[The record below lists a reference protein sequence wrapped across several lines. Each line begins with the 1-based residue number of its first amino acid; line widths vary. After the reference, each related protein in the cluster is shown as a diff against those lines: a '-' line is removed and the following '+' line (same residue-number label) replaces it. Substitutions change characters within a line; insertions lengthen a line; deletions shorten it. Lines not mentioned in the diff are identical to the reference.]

1 MDIDLSHLKEPC
13 VCGKKHDFA
22 VREIYIESGA
32 VKRLTDI
39 LQEFQNP
46 VFVCDSNTRA
56 AAEPFLEEEFKD
68 YPVIELNPEGL
79 RANNI
84 TVEKVLKQL
93 DFCDRGCSAVPV
105 DILVA
110 IGTGTIHEL
119 TRYCAAEYGIPLVS
133 VPTAASGDSF
143 ATAMASITWDGMKKT
158 FPAVAP
164 QWILA
169 DTDIFSRAPYRL
181 TAAGIS
187 DLMGTYTA
195 LIDWK
200 VANLLTGEY
209 ICPEICNM
217 QEEMIKNTE
226 RELDDI
232 KDGDTESMEKLMY
245 ALIVSGLHMQMAGT
259 SRPISGSAHHVAYL
273 LDMETAD
280 QDQIV
285 LHGEKVMA
293 GLMLVLKEYKRLE
306 ADIRAGRV
314 AVQNE
319 TMKGLE
325 YGLLEKEF
333 GTGNLFEEIVAENT
347 PNPLEDI
354 DLEFLEESLDKI
366 GDLID
371 ELPEPEHLMKKLKKA
386 GCLSALPELNIDD
399 RRKKEILCL
408 SPYIRR
414 NLTLLRL
421 MKLIEIKHK

>member
-32 VKRLTDI
+32 VKRLGDI

-46 VFVCDSNTRA
+46 AFICDSNTRA

-68 YPVIELNPEGL
+68 YPVIELNPQGL
-79 RANNI
+79 RADNVS
-84 TVEKVLKQL
+84 VEKVLKQL

-119 TRYCAAEYGIPLVS
+119 TRYCAVEYGIPFVS

-143 ATAMASITWDGMKKT
+143 ATAVAAITWDGMKKT

-164 QWILA
+164 EWILA
-169 DTDIFSRAPYRL
+169 DTDIFSKAPYRL

-187 DLMGTYTA
+187 DLMGTYIA

-209 ICPEICNM
+209 ICPEICNL

-232 KDGDTESMEKLMY
+232 RDRDTESMEKLMY
-245 ALIVSGLHMQMAGT
+245 ALILSGLHMQMACT
-259 SRPISGSAHHVAYL
+259 SRPISGAAHHVAHL

-280 QDQIV
+280 YDQTL
-285 LHGEKVMA
+285 LHGEKVLA
-293 GLMLVLKEYKRLE
+293 GLMLVLKEYKKLE
-306 ADIRAGRV
+306 ESIRAGK
-314 AVQNE
+314 AKVQNE

-333 GTGNLFEEIVAENT
+333 GTGSLFEEVIAENT
-347 PNPLEDI
+347 PNPLEDL
-354 DLEFLEESLDKI
+354 DLELLEESLDQI
-366 GDLID
+366 GELID
-371 ELPEPEHLMKKLKKA
+371 DLPEPEHLMKKLKKA
-386 GCLSALPELNIDD
+386 GCLSALPKLNIGEE
-399 RRKKEILCL
+399 RKREILYL
-408 SPYIRR
+408 SPYVRR
-414 NLTLLRL
+414 TLTLLRL
-421 MKLIEIKHK
+421 MKLIEIK

>member
-32 VKRLTDI
+32 VKRLGDI

-46 VFVCDSNTRA
+46 AFICDSNTRA

-68 YPVIELNPEGL
+68 YPVFELNPQGL
-79 RANNI
+79 RADNVS
-84 TVEKVLKQL
+84 VEKVLKQL
-93 DFCDRGCSAVPV
+93 DFCDRGCNAVPV

-119 TRYCAAEYGIPLVS
+119 ARYCAVEYGIPFVS

-143 ATAMASITWDGMKKT
+143 ATAVAAITWDGMKKT

-164 QWILA
+164 EWILA
-169 DTDIFSRAPYRL
+169 DTDIFSKAPYRL

-187 DLMGTYTA
+187 DLMGTYIA

-209 ICPEICNM
+209 ICPEICNL

-232 KDGDTESMEKLMY
+232 RDRDTESMEKLMY
-245 ALIVSGLHMQMAGT
+245 ALILSGLHMQMACT
-259 SRPISGSAHHVAYL
+259 SRPISGAAHHVAHL

-280 QDQIV
+280 YDQTL
-285 LHGEKVMA
+285 LHGEKVLA
-293 GLMLVLKEYKRLE
+293 GLMLVLKEYKKLE
-306 ADIRAGRV
+306 ESI
-314 AVQNE
+314 
-319 TMKGLE
+319 
-325 YGLLEKEF
+325 
-333 GTGNLFEEIVAENT
+333 LFEEVIAENT

-354 DLEFLEESLDKI
+354 DLELLEESLDQI
-366 GDLID
+366 GELID
-371 ELPEPEHLMKKLKKA
+371 DLPEPEHLMKKLKKA
-386 GCLSALPELNIDD
+386 GCLSALPKLNIDEE
-399 RRKKEILCL
+399 RKREILYL
-408 SPYIRR
+408 SPYVRR
-414 NLTLLRL
+414 TLTLLRL
-421 MKLIEIKHK
+421 MKLIEIK